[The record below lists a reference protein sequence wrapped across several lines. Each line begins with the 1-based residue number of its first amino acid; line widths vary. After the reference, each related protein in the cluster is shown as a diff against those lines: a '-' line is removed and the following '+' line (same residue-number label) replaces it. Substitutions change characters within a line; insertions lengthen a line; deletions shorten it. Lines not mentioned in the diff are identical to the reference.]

1 MKSST
6 ILSLGASALGLALC
20 CGGGSCAGG
29 AAGLGAGVGIGGLG
43 AYGVGKVQEELSKPE
58 DPCLDN
64 LDPHPYIPDALHAA
78 PSQVEVDACREFKL
92 RIGEVLS
99 K

>member
-1 MKSST
+1 MKLST
-6 ILSLGASALGLALC
+6 GLSLGASALGLALC

-29 AAGLGAGVGIGGLG
+29 GAGLAAGVGIGALG
-43 AYGVGKVQEELSKPE
+43 SYGVDKVQEELAKPE

-64 LDPHPYIPDALHAA
+64 LDPHPYIPNALHAA
-78 PSQVEVDACREFKL
+78 PSDVELTQCREFK
-92 RIGEVLS
+92 RHISEVLS